1 MTKRDLALD
10 LFKTFKTGV
19 TRKPNKP
26 APTPRVGQPGD
37 PELIGGVLNDL
48 ISDRDWDSGL
58 AEGNLFV
65 NWQKIVGD
73 EIAQHAQPISILD
86 NVLTIQSSSTAW
98 ATQLNLMAAD
108 LLVTIQKDAT
118 GVLIERLAIIGPQT
132 PTWKKGIRTIRN
144 ARGPR
149 DTYNQSKATTHPQLH
164 AQSSSIPVHRAFFG
178 YVFPPFTTRIMAFRE
193 VNPLQ
198 KPLQAI

>member
-1 MTKRDLALD
+1 MNKRDLALD
-10 LFKTFKTGV
+10 LFNAFKSGT

-26 APTPRVGQPGD
+26 APTVRVGQPGD
-37 PELIGGVLNDL
+37 PELISGVLNDL

-65 NWQKIVGD
+65 NWKKIVGD

-86 NVLTIQSSSTAW
+86 NALTVQSSSTAW
-98 ATQLNLMAAD
+98 ATQLQLISAD
-108 LLVTIQKDAT
+108 LLATIQKDAT
-118 GVLIERLAIIGPQT
+118 GVLIERLVIIGPQT

-149 DTYNQSKATTHPQLH
+149 DTYN
-164 AQSSSIPVHRAFFG
+164 
-178 YVFPPFTTRIMAFRE
+178 
-193 VNPLQ
+193 
-198 KPLQAI
+198 

>member
-1 MTKRDLALD
+1 MTNRDLALD
-10 LFKTFKTGV
+10 LFKSFKSGV

-37 PELIGGVLNDL
+37 PELISGVLSDL

-65 NWQKIVGD
+65 NWKKIVGD

-86 NVLTIQSSSTAW
+86 NVLTVQGSSTAW
-98 ATQLNLMAAD
+98 ATQLNLISSE
-108 LLVTIQKDAT
+108 LLATIQKDAT

-132 PTWKKGIRTIRN
+132 PTWKKGVRTIRN

-149 DTYNQSKATTHPQLH
+149 DTYN
-164 AQSSSIPVHRAFFG
+164 
-178 YVFPPFTTRIMAFRE
+178 
-193 VNPLQ
+193 
-198 KPLQAI
+198 